1 MGLFRRNKRKSEPR
15 HSRLFR
21 LMLWSLFKKAKLRER
36 TEKANRWAES
46 HKRQTAVMTVGSLFL
61 LLVLGTAMSFY
72 GGEPQE
78 DNIMD
83 GIAPVNPMFR
93 GLQRIQDGKAY
104 QTAWLDRMALDG
116 QRLKRQLD
124 SLIRIPDKTHD
135 DSLQILIKH
144 RQLEIIVENLENK

>member
-15 HSRLFR
+15 HSRMFR
-21 LMLWSLFKKAKLRER
+21 LMLWSLFK
-36 TEKANRWAES
+36 
-46 HKRQTAVMTVGSLFL
+46 
-61 LLVLGTAMSFY
+61 TAMSFY

>member
-1 MGLFRRNKRKSEPR
+1 MKLFGRKKRKSEPR
-15 HSRLFR
+15 HNRLFR

-46 HKRQTAVMTVGSLFL
+46 HKRQTTVMTVGSLFM
-61 LLVLGTAMSFY
+61 LLVLGTVMSFF
-72 GGEPQE
+72 GGEEQE
-78 DNIMD
+78 EDIMD

-93 GLQRIQDGKAY
+93 ELQRIQDGKAY
-104 QTAWLDRMALDG
+104 QTAWLDKMALDG
-116 QRLKRQLD
+116 QQLTRQLD

-144 RQLEIIVENLENK
+144 KQLEIIVDNLENK